1 MWNSVI
7 RYVLQAYL
15 KISITCMLA
24 IFLID
29 FKNSKATINAIV
41 CILLL
46 TFISIIPFIFMRI
59 LYKKRKTL
67 HKSRVR
73 KKLGSLYLGIKTKN
87 SIEYSYSM
95 VFLIRRMIYAIL
107 TATCLNNP
115 NICIHIFLFS
125 NIMYLVYFNY
135 ARSHDTNISRRI
147 ELMNEVCLQLVTYH
161 LALFPLALTLD
172 DEEMFG
178 WSMIGFIFANFFLNL
193 SIILMIT
200 LSAIKRKLYL
210 RGLKNKFEKRKNE
223 L

>member
-15 KISITCMLA
+15 KISIACMIA

-29 FKNSKATINAIV
+29 FINSKASINAIV

-46 TFISIIPFIFMRI
+46 TMISIIPFIFMRI
-59 LYKKRKTL
+59 LYKKRNIL
-67 HKSRVR
+67 HKRRVR
-73 KKLGSLYLGIKTKN
+73 KKFGSMYLGIRTKN
-87 SIEYSYSM
+87 SIEYSYTM
-95 VFLIRRMIYAIL
+95 VFLLRRMIYAIL
-107 TATCLNNP
+107 TATCLQNP

-135 ARSHDTNISRRI
+135 ARSHDTDISRRI
-147 ELMNEVCLQLVTYH
+147 ELMNEISLQLITYH

-200 LSAIKRKLYL
+200 ISAMKRKLYL
-210 RGLKNKFEKRKNE
+210 RGLKNKHEKRKKE